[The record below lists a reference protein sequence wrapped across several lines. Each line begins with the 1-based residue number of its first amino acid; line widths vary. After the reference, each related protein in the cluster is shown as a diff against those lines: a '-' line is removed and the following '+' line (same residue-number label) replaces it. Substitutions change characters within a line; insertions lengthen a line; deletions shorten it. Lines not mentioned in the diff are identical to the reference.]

1 VIGPTAETPT
11 PPEPLGSDHDLDA
24 FDSGVPPLDQWLE
37 KRARLNDTDGVS
49 RTYVLC
55 VGRRVIGYYALA
67 AGSLIHGQ
75 ATGAVRRNM
84 PDPVPVALLGRLA
97 IDRAW
102 QGKGLG
108 LDLMRDAILRVLAA
122 ADIIGL
128 RAILV
133 HAISDEAKGFYERCG
148 FSPSPVD
155 PMTLMMTVATARKM
169 LASAPLLERD
179 G

>member
-1 VIGPTAETPT
+1 MTEPTAETPT
-11 PPEPLGSDHDLDA
+11 PPEPLATDHDLDA
-24 FDSGVPPLDQWLE
+24 FDSGIPPLDHWLK
-37 KRARLNDTDGVS
+37 KRARSNEAEGAS
-49 RTYVLC
+49 RTYVVC

-67 AGSLIHGQ
+67 AGSLIHVQ

-97 IDRAW
+97 VDRAR

-108 LDLMRDAILRVLAA
+108 RDLARDAILRVLGA

-133 HAISDEAKGFYERCG
+133 HAISDDAARFYERCG
-148 FSPSPVD
+148 FNHSPVD
-155 PMTLMMTVATARKM
+155 PMTLMMTVAAARKM
-169 LASAPLLERD
+169 LASSVMPRQN
-179 G
+179 

>member
-1 VIGPTAETPT
+1 MSAPTAGTPT
-11 PPEPLGSDHDLDA
+11 PPEPLGADHDLDA
-24 FDSGVPPLDQWLE
+24 FDSGLPPLDHWLK
-37 KRARLNDTDGVS
+37 KRAGPNETDGAS
-49 RTYVLC
+49 RTYVIC

-97 IDRAW
+97 VDRAW

-108 LDLMRDAILRVLAA
+108 RDLARDAILRVLGA

-133 HAISDEAKGFYERCG
+133 HAISDEARSFYERCG
-148 FSPSPVD
+148 FSPSPID
-155 PMTLMMTVATARKM
+155 PMTLMMTVAAARKM
-169 LASAPLLERD
+169 LASPTAP
-179 G
+179 

>member
-1 VIGPTAETPT
+1 VSAPTAETPT
-11 PPEPLGSDHDLDA
+11 PPERLAADHDLEI
-24 FDSGVPPLDQWLE
+24 FDPGVLPLDHWLK
-37 KRARLNDTDGVS
+37 KRARANETEGAS
-49 RTYVLC
+49 RTYVVC
-55 VGRRVIGYYALA
+55 IGRRVIGYYALA
-67 AGSLIHGQ
+67 VGSLIHGQ

-97 IDRAW
+97 VDRAW

-108 LDLMRDAILRVLAA
+108 RDLMRDAILRVLGA

-133 HAISDEAKGFYERCG
+133 HTISDEAVRFYERCG
-148 FSPSPVD
+148 FNPSPVD
-155 PMTLMMTVATARKM
+155 PMTLMMTVAMARKM
-169 LASAPLLERD
+169 LASSVPP